1 MRDDNGKMQIH
12 TIAYRGVLF
21 LKRDDIVEWIQDIAA
36 TEETDTRNRLN
47 EAADILKRMRTP

>member
-36 TEETDTRNRLN
+36 
-47 EAADILKRMRTP
+47 